1 MSTQLPAPAA
11 SSGGNAT
18 IALVLGIV
26 GLVGALGSCCCC
38 LFVVLAACAPIAW
51 FLGRKELAAIRE
63 GRAPASGESAAKAGM
78 VCGIVGTGLLALYL
92 LGIIVYVALVG
103 LGAAVETLKQG
114 GVPLPR

>member
-1 MSTQLPAPAA
+1 M
-11 SSGGNAT
+11 
-18 IALVLGIV
+18 ALVLGIV
-26 GLVGALGSCCCC
+26 GLAGSLGSCCCC

-78 VCGIVGTGLLALYL
+78 ICGIVGTVILALYFL
-92 LGIIVYVALVG
+92 VVIVYVALVG
-103 LGAAVETLKQG
+103 LGGAMEALKQG